1 MEDLTDKVAVITGAA
16 SGIGL
21 GLAERFLD
29 EGMRVVLADIDEPRL
44 REVEARLS
52 ESGAT
57 VHAHVCDTASEAA
70 VDELAEATLQ
80 RFGAA
85 HILCNNAGI
94 AGMGDPWS
102 DPIALWERVFA
113 INVYG
118 VIHGIRSF
126 LPIMESQG
134 EGHVVNTASMAG
146 LVPVPGAAP
155 YAASKHAVVGIS
167 ESLYLELEALG
178 SPVGVSVLCPAFVK
192 TRLMEHEPPAA
203 VGDDAGAMKMSDLMN
218 GFLRAGVESGIE
230 VDDVTEQV
238 VDAIKTRR
246 FWILTHPDARS
257 TALERIER
265 AVAQQNPPPLGS

>member
-57 VHAHVCDTASEAA
+57 VHAHVCDTASEGA

-85 HILCNNAGI
+85 HLLCNNAGI

-146 LVPVPGAAP
+146 LMPVPGAAP

-167 ESLYLELEALG
+167 ESLYL
-178 SPVGVSVLCPAFVK
+178 
-192 TRLMEHEPPAA
+192 
-203 VGDDAGAMKMSDLMN
+203 
-218 GFLRAGVESGIE
+218 
-230 VDDVTEQV
+230 
-238 VDAIKTRR
+238 
-246 FWILTHPDARS
+246 
-257 TALERIER
+257 
-265 AVAQQNPPPLGS
+265 